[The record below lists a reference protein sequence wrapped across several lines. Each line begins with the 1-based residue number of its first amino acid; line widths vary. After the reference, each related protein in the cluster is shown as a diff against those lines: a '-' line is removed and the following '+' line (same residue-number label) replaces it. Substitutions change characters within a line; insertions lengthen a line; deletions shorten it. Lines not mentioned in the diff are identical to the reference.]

1 MQSLGIYSKVSLLET
16 AKQTTSRYTKDNE
29 KGPNY
34 IIMESHQTTR
44 EEIKRR
50 NRVAIQQQ
58 ENNEKNTNQYI
69 AINNYFK

>member
-1 MQSLGIYSKVSLLET
+1 MPVFVAEAQVIKMPRVDFKLPSVLET

-50 NRVAIQQQ
+50 NRVAI
-58 ENNEKNTNQYI
+58 
-69 AINNYFK
+69 